1 MFPERWRVMR
11 KLILCVLLL
20 SVLCSCSAAPV
31 RREFFAMDTVVTLE
45 AYGGSAALDA
55 AQAEILRLEQLF
67 SIGEPQ
73 SDAARLNAR
82 GTHTLSPETAAL
94 LTAAREISAASGG
107 ALDVTIGPV
116 VRLWD
121 WYDGAPAVPEAAELA
136 AALALVDFESLRLDG
151 REATL
156 EKPGMAVDLGGI
168 AKGFAAGS
176 AAKVLRDQGVTS
188 ALLNLGGNI
197 RAVGAKPDGSPW
209 IVGIADP
216 DDPAGYC
223 CTVEAADCAVVT
235 SGDYQRY
242 FIQDGQTYHHIFDPE
257 TGFPVETSLRSVTV
271 LCKDDTWADGLS
283 TALFVLGMEDGA
295 ALWRSCP
302 VDFEAV
308 FLTDDGISI
317 TEGLVGQF
325 HCQEGYEVIAQ

>member
-1 MFPERWRVMR
+1 MR

-20 SVLCSCSAAPV
+20 SVLCSCSTAPV
-31 RREFFAMDTVVTLE
+31 RREFFAMDTVITLE
-45 AYGGSAALDA
+45 AYGDSAALDA

-73 SDAARLNAR
+73 SDVARLNAQ
-82 GTHTLSPETAAL
+82 GTLTLSSETAAL
-94 LTAAREISAASGG
+94 LAAAREISVASGG

-116 VRLWD
+116 VRLWG
-121 WYDGAPAVPEAAELA
+121 WYDGAPTVPEAAELT
-136 AALALVDFESLRLDG
+136 AALELVDFERLRLEG
-151 REATL
+151 LNATL

-176 AAKVLRDQGVTS
+176 AAKVLQDQGVTS

-209 IVGIADP
+209 IVGIAAPQDP
-216 DDPAGYC
+216 SSYC
-223 CTVEAADCAVVT
+223 CTVEATDCAVVT

-242 FIQDGQTYHHIFDPE
+242 FTQDGQTYHHIFDPE
-257 TGFPVETSLRSVTV
+257 TGFPTDTGLRSVTV
-271 LCKDDTWADGLS
+271 LCEDDTWADGLS
-283 TALFVLGMEDGA
+283 TALFVLGLQDGA

-317 TEGLVGQF
+317 TEGLKGRF
-325 HCQEGYEVIAQ
+325 HCQEDYEVIAR

>member
-1 MFPERWRVMR
+1 MR
-11 KLILCVLLL
+11 KWILCVLLL
-20 SVLCSCSAAPV
+20 SVLCSCAAEPV
-31 RREFFAMDTVVTLE
+31 RREFFAMDTVITLE
-45 AYGGSAALDA
+45 AYGDSAALDA

-73 SDAARLNAR
+73 SDVARLNAQ
-82 GTHTLSPETAAL
+82 GALTLSPETAAL
-94 LTAAREISAASGG
+94 LAAAREISLASGG
-107 ALDVTIGPV
+107 ALDITIGPV
-116 VRLWD
+116 VRLWG
-121 WYDGAPAVPEAAELA
+121 WYDGSPTVPEAAELT
-136 AALALVDFESLRLDG
+136 AALALVDYERLRLEGLDV
-151 REATL
+151 AL

-176 AAKVLRDQGVTS
+176 AAKVLHDQGVTS

-216 DDPAGYC
+216 QDPASYC
-223 CTVEAADCAVVT
+223 CTVEAMDCAVVT

-242 FIQDGQTYHHIFDPE
+242 FTQDGQTYHHIFDPE
-257 TGFPVETSLRSVTV
+257 TGFPADTGLRSVTV
-271 LCKDDTWADGLS
+271 LCEDDTWADGLS
-283 TALFVLGMEDGA
+283 TTLFVLGLQDGA

-317 TEGLVGQF
+317 TEGLKGRF
-325 HCQEGYEVIAQ
+325 HCQEDYEVIAR

>member
-1 MFPERWRVMR
+1 
-11 KLILCVLLL
+11 
-20 SVLCSCSAAPV
+20 
-31 RREFFAMDTVVTLE
+31 MDTVVTLE
-45 AYGGSAALDA
+45 AYGDSAALDA

-73 SDAARLNAR
+73 SDVARLNAQ
-82 GTHTLSPETAAL
+82 GTLTLSSETAAL
-94 LTAAREISAASGG
+94 LAAAREISVASGR

-116 VRLWD
+116 VRLWG
-121 WYDGAPAVPEAAELA
+121 WYDGSPTVPEAAELT
-136 AALALVDFESLRLDG
+136 AALALVDYERLRLEGLD
-151 REATL
+151 AAL

-168 AKGFAAGS
+168 AKGYAAGS
-176 AAKVLRDQGVTS
+176 AAKVLHDQGVTS

-216 DDPAGYC
+216 QDPSSYC
-223 CTVEAADCAVVT
+223 GTVEVTDCAVVT

-242 FIQDGQTYHHIFDPE
+242 FTQDGQTYHHIFDPE
-257 TGFPVETSLRSVTV
+257 TGFPADTGLRSVTV
-271 LCKDDTWADGLS
+271 LCEDDTWADGLS
-283 TALFVLGMEDGA
+283 TALFVLGLQDGA

-317 TEGLVGQF
+317 TEGLKGRF
-325 HCQEGYEVIAQ
+325 HCQEDYEVIAR

>member
-1 MFPERWRVMR
+1 MR

-20 SVLCSCSAAPV
+20 SVLCSCSTAPV
-31 RREFFAMDTVVTLE
+31 RREFFAMDTVITLE
-45 AYGGSAALDA
+45 AYGDSAALDA

-67 SIGEPQ
+67 SIGESK
-73 SDAARLNAR
+73 SDVARLNAQ
-82 GTHTLSPETAAL
+82 GTLTLSPETAAL
-94 LTAAREISAASGG
+94 LAEAQEISEATGG

-116 VRLWD
+116 VRLWG
-121 WYDGAPAVPEAAELA
+121 WYDGVPTVPDAAELA
-136 AALALVDFESLRLDG
+136 AALALVDFERLRLEG
-151 REATL
+151 LEATL
-156 EKPGMAVDLGGI
+156 ELPGMAVDLGGI
-168 AKGFAAGS
+168 AKGFAAAS
-176 AAKVLRDQGVTS
+176 AAKVLQDQGVTS

-216 DDPAGYC
+216 QDPAGYC
-223 CTVEAADCAVVT
+223 CTVEATDCAVVT

-242 FIQDGQTYHHIFDPE
+242 FTQDGQTYHHIFDPE
-257 TGFPVETSLRSVTV
+257 TGYPAETGLRSVTV
-271 LCKDDTWADGLS
+271 LCENDTWADGLS
-283 TALFVLGMEDGA
+283 TALFVLGLQDGT

-317 TEGLVGQF
+317 TEGLEGQF
-325 HCQEGYEVIAQ
+325 HCQEDYEVIAR

>member
-1 MFPERWRVMR
+1 MR

-20 SVLCSCSAAPV
+20 SVLCSCSTASV
-31 RREFFAMDTVVTLE
+31 RREFFAMDTVITLE
-45 AYGGSAALDA
+45 AYGDSAALDA

-73 SDAARLNAR
+73 SDVAQLNAQ
-82 GTHTLSPETAAL
+82 GTLTLSPETAAL
-94 LTAAREISAASGG
+94 LAEAREISEASGG

-116 VRLWD
+116 VRLWG
-121 WYDGAPAVPEAAELA
+121 WYDGVPAVPDAAELA
-136 AALALVDFESLRLDG
+136 AALALVDFERLRLDG
-151 REATL
+151 QEATL
-156 EKPGMAVDLGGI
+156 ELPGMAVDLGGI
-168 AKGFAAGS
+168 AKGFAAAS
-176 AAKVLRDQGVTS
+176 AAKVLQDQGITS

-216 DDPAGYC
+216 QDPAGYC
-223 CTVEAADCAVVT
+223 CTVEATDCAVVA

-242 FIQDGQTYHHIFDPE
+242 FTQDGQTYHHIFDPE
-257 TGFPVETSLRSVTV
+257 TGYPAETGLRSVTV
-271 LCKDDTWADGLS
+271 LCENDTWADGLS
-283 TALFVLGMEDGA
+283 TALFVLGLQDGA

-317 TEGLVGQF
+317 TEGLEGQF
-325 HCQEGYEVIAQ
+325 HCQEDYEVIAR